1 MQIEFINYTKDLSC
15 DEQSVFYFED
25 VTEALEWHNKYVNQ
39 YPDDETGCTYFSAY
53 GVKLPAC
60 VDTIKEFEALEL
72 VHGEY
77 EMEAACVLVDYGYA
91 ETLRD
96 AMDVLDDQCYFI
108 QGHNKLDAFEN
119 YLDEIDFLHGVPE
132 YIRWHIDFDSILRDF
147 ECDGMMLVELGDYSG
162 MYLMITH

>member
-25 VTEALEWHNKYVNQ
+25 STEALAWYDKYIEQ
-39 YPDDETGCTYFSAY
+39 YPDDETGCTHFSAY
-53 GVKLPAC
+53 GVELMAS
-60 VDTIKEFEALEL
+60 VDMIAEYEALAL
-72 VHGEY
+72 VHDEH
-77 EMEAACVLVDYGYA
+77 EMEAACLLIEYGYDD
-91 ETLRD
+91 TLRG
-96 AMDVLDDQCYFI
+96 ALDTLNDQCYFI
-108 QGHNKLDAFEN
+108 QGHTKLDAFEN